1 MLPVYSDTI
10 LTSVDC
16 ACNETGSL
24 NSSAPC
30 DVYNG
35 TCECRPGITSRQCD
49 QCMDMHYNFSS
60 AGCTG
65 KVWFCSVR
73 PSPPDHGKN
82 NIFTGLHMYVDV
94 HLSSLQRGTKVIADC
109 CHQRANRG
117 LI

>member
-1 MLPVYSDTI
+1 MLPVYSDTY
-10 LTSVDC
+10 LTAVDC

-73 PSPPDHGKN
+73 PSPPYHNSN
-82 NIFTGLHMYVDV
+82 NKIFTGFHICM
-94 HLSSLQRGTKVIADC
+94 
-109 CHQRANRG
+109 
-117 LI
+117 